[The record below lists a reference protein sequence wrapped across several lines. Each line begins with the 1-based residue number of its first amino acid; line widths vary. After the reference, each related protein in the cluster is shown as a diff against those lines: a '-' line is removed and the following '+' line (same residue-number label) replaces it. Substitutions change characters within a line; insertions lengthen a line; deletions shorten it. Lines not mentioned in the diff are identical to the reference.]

1 MGDQI
6 SSFYDSLTWKDWS
19 EIAIT
24 KVDNANRVSRVNTS
38 LAQIYEISGF
48 LSELQCNRII
58 VAINTNLRSS
68 YATGF
73 GGARTS
79 RTCELWRVEPE
90 LSQALDCKIAELMGV
105 HPGYSEPIQG
115 QRYDQ
120 GEFFKPH
127 TDYFSPLFIDDFEK
141 HTAVGGQRT
150 WTVMIYLNDVYE
162 GGQTVFHRLDK
173 SYQPKAGLALA
184 WNNLYADGRL
194 NRDTLHESLP
204 VLGGSKWVLT
214 KWFRARR
221 GLNSVRPSPFDED

>member
-1 MGDQI
+1 MSNPVSGFHD
-6 SSFYDSLTWKDWS
+6 SSTWKTWS
-19 EIAIT
+19 ELAIS
-24 KVDNANRVSRVNTS
+24 NADTPNRVLRVNTA
-38 LAQIYEISGF
+38 LAQIYEIPGF
-48 LSELQCNRII
+48 LSEPECNQLI
-58 VAINTNLRSS
+58 VAINTDLRSS

-90 LSQALDCKIAELMGV
+90 LSQTLDRKIAEMMGV
-105 HPGYSEPIQG
+105 DPCYSEPIQG

-127 TDYFSPLFIDDFEK
+127 TDFFSPLFIDDFER

-150 WTVMIYLNDVYE
+150 WTVMIYLNDVQK

-194 NRDTLHESLP
+194 NQDTLHESLP
-204 VLGGSKWVLT
+204 VLGGSKWVIT
-214 KWFRARR
+214 KWFRVSQ
-221 GLNSVRPSPFDED
+221 GLNKV